1 LDQQFGLQIKDF
13 DGKAGNLW
21 HVLFM
26 SVQLFV
32 NPEFNWLPKHQI
44 HYFCSNNLHHHM
56 FDNLSLKLDR
66 AFKTLKGTGKITEIN
81 VASTVKEIRRAL
93 IDADVNYKVAK
104 EVTDKIKDEA
114 MGRDVLISVSPG
126 QLLVKITQEELTKLM
141 GTSKVDIKLSGDPS
155 VILISGLQG
164 SGKTTFT
171 GKLGSLL
178 KRQGRQVLLVA
189 CDIYRPAA
197 IDQLKVLGEQIGV
210 EVYAEPESKNALQIA
225 NNAIAYAKKTGK
237 KTVVVDT
244 AGRLAVDEAMM
255 QEIELLKKSLNP
267 SETLFVVDAMTGQD
281 AVNTAKTFD
290 ERLDFDGVVLTKLDG
305 DTRGGAAISIRH
317 VVNKPIKFISTG
329 EKMENLDVF
338 HPDRMAQRILG
349 MGDVISL
356 VERAQQSFD
365 EDEARRLNA
374 KIRQNNFN
382 FDDFLS
388 QLEQVKKMGNIKDLM
403 GMIPG
408 MGKAMKGLDIDE
420 DSFKPIEAIIRSM
433 TPKERQNPDCLDGRR
448 RKRIADGS
456 GRSIIEVNN
465 LMKQFEDM
473 RKMMKQMNKMGGAKA
488 AMSKLLPPGGRR

>member
-1 LDQQFGLQIKDF
+1 
-13 DGKAGNLW
+13 
-21 HVLFM
+21 
-26 SVQLFV
+26 
-32 NPEFNWLPKHQI
+32 
-44 HYFCSNNLHHHM
+44 M

-141 GTSKVDIKLSGDPS
+141 GSTKVDIKLSGDPS
-155 VILISGLQG
+155 VILIAGLQG

-210 EVYAEPESKNALQIA
+210 EVYAEPENKNALQIA
-225 NNAIAYAKKTGK
+225 NNAIAYAKKSGK

-255 QEIELLKKSLNP
+255 QEIEQLKKALNP
-267 SETLFVVDAMTGQD
+267 SETLFVVDSMTGQD

-365 EDEARRLNA
+365 EDEAKRLNA

-408 MGKAMKGLDIDE
+408 MGKAMKGLDIDD
-420 DSFKPIEAIIRSM
+420 DSFKPVEAIIRSM
-433 TPKERQNPDCLDGRR
+433 TPKERQNPDIIDGRR
-448 RKRIADGS
+448 RKRLADGS
-456 GRSIIEVNN
+456 GRNITEVNN

-488 AMSKLLPPGGRR
+488 AMGKLMPPGMGKR

>member
-1 LDQQFGLQIKDF
+1 
-13 DGKAGNLW
+13 
-21 HVLFM
+21 
-26 SVQLFV
+26 
-32 NPEFNWLPKHQI
+32 
-44 HYFCSNNLHHHM
+44 M

-126 QLLVKITQEELTKLM
+126 QLLIKITQEELTKLM
-141 GTSKVDIKLSGDPS
+141 GNTKVDIKLSGDPS
-155 VILISGLQG
+155 VILIAGLQG

-210 EVYAEPESKNALQIA
+210 EVYAEPENKNALQIA
-225 NNAIAYAKKTGK
+225 NNAIAYAKKSGK

-244 AGRLAVDEAMM
+244 AGRLAVDDAMM
-255 QEIELLKKSLNP
+255 QEIEELKKALNP
-267 SETLFVVDAMTGQD
+267 SETLFVVDSMTGQD

-290 ERLDFDGVVLTKLDG
+290 DRLDFDGVVLTKLDG

-365 EDEARRLNA
+365 EDEAKRLNA
-374 KIRQNNFN
+374 KMRQNNFN

-408 MGKAMKGLDIDE
+408 MGKALKGLDIDD
-420 DSFKPIEAIIRSM
+420 DSFKPVEAIIRSM
-433 TPKERQNPDCLDGRR
+433 TPKERQNPDIIDGRR
-448 RKRIADGS
+448 RKRLADGS
-456 GRSIIEVNN
+456 GRNITEVNN

-488 AMSKLLPPGGRR
+488 AMSKMMPPGMGKR

>member
-1 LDQQFGLQIKDF
+1 
-13 DGKAGNLW
+13 
-21 HVLFM
+21 
-26 SVQLFV
+26 
-32 NPEFNWLPKHQI
+32 
-44 HYFCSNNLHHHM
+44 M

-66 AFKTLKGTGKITEIN
+66 ALKTLKGTGKITEIN

-104 EVTDKIKDEA
+104 EVTDTIRTEA
-114 MGRDVLISVSPG
+114 LGRDVLISVSPG
-126 QLLVKITQEELTKLM
+126 QLLTKITQEELTKLM
-141 GTSKVDIKLSGDPS
+141 GGSKVDIKLSGDPA
-155 VILISGLQG
+155 VVLIAGLQG
-164 SGKTTFT
+164 SGKTTFV
-171 GKLGSLL
+171 GKLGSYL
-178 KRQGRQVLLVA
+178 KKQGRQVLLVA

-210 EVYAEPESKNALQIA
+210 EVYAEPENKNALQIA

-237 KTVVVDT
+237 KIVIVDT
-244 AGRLAVDEAMM
+244 AGRLAVDDQMM
-255 QEIELLKKSLNP
+255 KEIEELKKALNP
-267 SETLFVVDAMTGQD
+267 SETLFVVDSMTGQD

-290 ERLDFDGVVLTKLDG
+290 ERLNFDGVVLTKLDG

-329 EKMENLDVF
+329 EKMENLDIF

-365 EDEARRLNA
+365 EDEAKRINS
-374 KIRQNNFN
+374 KIRTNNFN

-408 MGKAMKGLDIDE
+408 MGKAMKGLDIDD
-420 DSFKPIEAIIRSM
+420 DSFKPIEAIIKSM
-433 TPKERQNPDCLDGRR
+433 TPAERSNPDLIDGSR
-448 RKRIADGS
+448 RKRLAAGS
-456 GRSIIEVNN
+456 GRTIVEVNN
-465 LMKQFEDM
+465 LMKQFGDM

-488 AMSKLLPPGGRR
+488 ALGKIMPGMGKR